1 MAKDFFAGLG
11 DDTLPQVPGDTEQVA
26 ETDTV
31 DEGFC
36 DPALI
41 NEAVAD
47 LASYRERY
55 SQLAQHVKGG
65 SFHEPGVGK
74 LPADSVHELLRIY
87 GAVFSPQP
95 WHEHVVRF
103 EPDSVGLTL
112 ELDTGDAVE
121 ALRSAG
127 FYDVTGNGLTVQVA
141 GHDMQATRGYQLVKR
156 DARGLWELVQST
168 TLAHWNHTMH
178 KLGLAYVTKR
188 ADGVTSYLCPTP
200 QGWGVTGD
208 GRGYL
213 SVKPRRLLGSTFGTG
228 LLKSCAV
235 S

>member
-31 DEGFC
+31 DERFC
-36 DPALI
+36 GPALI

-127 FYDVTGNGLTVQVA
+127 FYDVTGNGLTAQARVTTCKPPA
-141 GHDMQATRGYQLVKR
+141 AISSSSATRAASGS
-156 DARGLWELVQST
+156 WCS
-168 TLAHWNHTMH
+168 
-178 KLGLAYVTKR
+178 
-188 ADGVTSYLCPTP
+188 
-200 QGWGVTGD
+200 
-208 GRGYL
+208 
-213 SVKPRRLLGSTFGTG
+213 PRRWHTGTTPCT
-228 LLKSCAV
+228 SWV
-235 S
+235 SPTSLNARTG